1 MTTTPFGFLRV
12 GAAAPR
18 LRVADP
24 DFNASRILDLWREA
38 DARGVQVLVLPELAL
53 TGYTA
58 ADLFFSGSVLVSGAE
73 RALVRLMTETAASPM
88 IVALGLPV
96 AADGLLFNVAAVIQA
111 GQLKGLVPKTYL
123 PNYREFYEKRW
134 FASSR
139 AARSGE
145 ATLAGARVPLGADL
159 LFEIEGAPDAILGL
173 EVCEDLWVA
182 LPPSSFMSIAG
193 ATLLLNL
200 SASDETV
207 AKADY
212 RRALVTQQS
221 GRTVAGYVYASSGV
235 DESTTDVVF
244 SGHLMIAENGALLA
258 EGERFC
264 RDGQLVVSEID
275 LERLVGER
283 QHLNLLAD
291 ADVARPFRR
300 VACAPV
306 PAQEPLRLTRAVEP
320 HPFVP
325 GDPSRLDE
333 RCLEVFSIQTAG
345 LARRLEHV
353 GRGPLVL
360 GLSGGLD
367 STLALLVAVRT
378 LDLLSRP
385 HSDVHA
391 VTMPGFGTTAKT
403 LGNARRLAD
412 CLGASLREIDIRAAC
427 ERHIADIGLDPTDRS
442 SVAYQNLQARERTQ
456 ILMDLANKDGGLVVG
471 TGDLSELALGWCT
484 FAGDHMSM
492 YNVNGGVP
500 KTLVRHLVR
509 WVAQHRASPVE
520 REVLQAVLE
529 TPISP
534 ELLPPGSDGSIAQ
547 RTEELIGPYEL
558 HDFFLHHFFR
568 GAGPR
573 KLLFLAGHA
582 FGERY
587 DRETMR
593 RWLRVFIERFFSQQ
607 FKRSCLP
614 DGPKVGSV
622 SLSPRGDWR
631 MPSDATCAAWLRE
644 LD

>member
-1 MTTTPFGFLRV
+1 MTTTPFGFCRV

-24 DFNASRILDLWREA
+24 DFNASRILEVLRDA
-38 DARGVQVLVLPELAL
+38 SARGVQVLVLPELAL
-53 TGYTA
+53 TGYTC
-58 ADLFFSGSVLVSGAE
+58 ADLFFSGSVLIAGAE
-73 RALVRLMTETAASPM
+73 RALARILAETAASQM

-96 AADGLLFNVAAVIQA
+96 AADGLLFNAAAVVQ
-111 GQLKGLVPKTYL
+111 GGRVRGVVPKTYL

-145 ATLAGARVPLGADL
+145 VTLAAARVPFGADL
-159 LFEIEGAPDAILGL
+159 LFEIESAPNAVLGI
-173 EVCEDLWVA
+173 EICEDLWVSM
-182 LPPSSFMSIAG
+182 PPSSAMAVAG

-200 SASDETV
+200 SASVETV

-221 GRTVAGYVYASSGV
+221 GRTVAGYIYSSSGV

-244 SGHLMIAENGALLA
+244 SGHLLIAENGALLA
-258 EGERFC
+258 EGQRFS
-264 RDGQLVVSEID
+264 RDAQLVVSEID

-291 ADVARPFRR
+291 AGETRPFRR
-300 VACAPV
+300 VACAAV
-306 PAQEPLRLTRAVEP
+306 PAQEPWQLTRSFDP

-325 GDPSRLDE
+325 SDPARLDE
-333 RCLEVFSIQTAG
+333 RCLEVFSIQTTG
-345 LARRLEHV
+345 LARRIEHV

-367 STLALLVAVRT
+367 STLALLVSVRT
-378 LDLLSRP
+378 LELLGRP
-385 HSDVHA
+385 RGDVHA
-391 VTMPGFGTTAKT
+391 VTMPGFGTTART
-403 LGNARRLAD
+403 LGNARRLAE

-427 ERHIADIGLDPTDRS
+427 ERHIADIGLDPSDQA

-456 ILMDLANKDGGLVVG
+456 ILMDLANKDKGLVVG

-484 FAGDHMSM
+484 FGGDHMSM

-509 WVAQHRASPVE
+509 WVAQHHASAME
-520 REVLQAVLE
+520 REVLLAVLE

-534 ELLPPGSDGSIAQ
+534 ELVPPDRDGSISQ
-547 RTEELIGPYEL
+547 RTEEIVGPYEL

-568 GAGPR
+568 GADPR
-573 KLLFLAGHA
+573 KLVFLASHA

-587 DRETMR
+587 DAASLR

-631 MPSDATCAAWLRE
+631 MPADATCAAWLRDLE
-644 LD
+644 